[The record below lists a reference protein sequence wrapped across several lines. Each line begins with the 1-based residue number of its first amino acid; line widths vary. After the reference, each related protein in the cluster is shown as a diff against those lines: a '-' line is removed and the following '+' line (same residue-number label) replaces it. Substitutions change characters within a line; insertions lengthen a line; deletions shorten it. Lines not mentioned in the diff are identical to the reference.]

1 MCKEF
6 YDAIEKDV
14 LNEADDS
21 AKYLDLARI
30 APTDKARRILTDMAA
45 EERRHNEYLKEIL
58 ADKPANLGGDNN
70 VD

>member
-21 AKYLDLARI
+21 AKYIDLSRI
-30 APTDKARRILTDMAA
+30 APNDKARRILIDMAA
-45 EERRHNEYLKEIL
+45 EERRHHKYLKEIL
-58 ADKPANLGGDNN
+58 ADKPADLGGDDSGN
-70 VD
+70 